1 MVLIELCSLKIL
13 LLEGDDCMLTSR
25 SAARLPGNDAQKGG
39 HAALLSQVDCDIQD
53 EL

>member
-39 HAALLSQVDCDIQD
+39 HQVAMYWIRRT
-53 EL
+53 